1 MARRRLQKELEEVRC
16 SWDTRLVDDNLFC
29 WHIRGLRGGCI
40 EIRFPKDYP
49 FKPPCI
55 ATIPNDDGEE
65 VPLCK
70 MLGFDRSLIKN
81 SHGGLIHSRWS
92 PTLTVARLLTEP
104 VEPCNAFGSFLD
116 ALQIPNKDALLVS
129 IGCGGSVMRQ
139 KYPPIMQAAF
149 KGGKSCFLLLIDPH
163 LLLTSS
169 RLAVVSGNNFTIMF
183 QQRTLTKLDVPP
195 LQRIIRAFREQGGEV
210 HVRDHRGASFR
221 GALYPITA
229 RLDCLTSPAP
239 GKLRSGGF
247 QQEDRCVMTI
257 TEPSQTCVCVRRAC
271 ACCRQCILTIVS
283 SASGIIELDEIV
295 HKILEMTITKP
306 NEMGEDVLNHAEE
319 VGLSIN
325 RVSAEERRRRQVG
338 SVSASQGRLDLT
350 PSEAPMCSE
359 SDRKIVELDGGLTL
373 ATSRRFEPEVQWC
386 ECDPLP
392 G

>member
-1 MARRRLQKELEEVRC
+1 M
-16 SWDTRLVDDNLFC
+16 
-29 WHIRGLRGGCI
+29 
-40 EIRFPKDYP
+40 
-49 FKPPCI
+49 
-55 ATIPNDDGEE
+55 
-65 VPLCK
+65 
-70 MLGFDRSLIKN
+70 
-81 SHGGLIHSRWS
+81 
-92 PTLTVARLLTEP
+92 
-104 VEPCNAFGSFLD
+104 
-116 ALQIPNKDALLVS
+116 
-129 IGCGGSVMRQ
+129 
-139 KYPPIMQAAF
+139 
-149 KGGKSCFLLLIDPH
+149 
-163 LLLTSS
+163 
-169 RLAVVSGNNFTIMF
+169 
-183 QQRTLTKLDVPP
+183 
-195 LQRIIRAFREQGGEV
+195 
-210 HVRDHRGASFR
+210 
-221 GALYPITA
+221 
-229 RLDCLTSPAP
+229 
-239 GKLRSGGF
+239 
-247 QQEDRCVMTI
+247 
-257 TEPSQTCVCVRRAC
+257 RRAC